1 MTSKDR
7 TKQLL
12 HDQFIRLLHVYE
24 NHKNTEIEHFLS
36 IAQRESIEKIP
47 QHLSLAELIR
57 ERRSIRKCNSTPVDQ
72 KLVVDYYVRLIGFN
86 HLVRLARGVW
96 YMSELQKHAYGLVD
110 CMLEQMS
117 QSKLGKLIPVLG
129 SRRYFSSQV

>member
-57 ERRSIRKCNSTPVDQ
+57 ERTSIRKCNSAPVDQ
-72 KLVVDYYVRLIGFN
+72 KLVVELLRKANRLQPFGEAGSWRVVYVGTSE
-86 HLVRLARGVW
+86 ARIRFW
-96 YMSELQKHAYGLVD
+96 
-110 CMLEQMS
+110 
-117 QSKLGKLIPVLG
+117 
-129 SRRYFSSQV
+129 